1 MTRAVRRSRSRSGLG
16 SLAVSPP
23 LTSFFFFIIHFCI
36 DFNEDH
42 AQRLTQL
49 EERVKYF
56 DKVAEETVRTR
67 QRMDVMEGSVHRF
80 AGALETFLGRIQI
93 DDRLRLVPDNRRLA
107 ESSLPTVSPDAPLVL
122 ATIGTGSP
130 STPLELPMDED
141 EDDVV
146 VASSSAQDT
155 RTTPSDADMDIR
167 MTDVAYIPPGSA
179 LGLVPERSAPPV
191 AAHVPLPMA
200 PVFPAPTVPTS
211 SVPTP
216 TVQLIP
222 ATPQGS
228 QDVASPLPTPAP
240 PPPNVAG
247 VDSVPPPLARKRS
260 RTPAVGHLEV
270 EARTT
275 RARSR
280 SKSPM

>member
-67 QRMDVMEGSVHRF
+67 QRMDVMEGSVHRV

-107 ESSLPTVSPDAPLVL
+107 ESSLPTVSPD
-122 ATIGTGSP
+122 
-130 STPLELPMDED
+130 
-141 EDDVV
+141 
-146 VASSSAQDT
+146 
-155 RTTPSDADMDIR
+155 
-167 MTDVAYIPPGSA
+167 
-179 LGLVPERSAPPV
+179 
-191 AAHVPLPMA
+191 
-200 PVFPAPTVPTS
+200 
-211 SVPTP
+211 
-216 TVQLIP
+216 
-222 ATPQGS
+222 
-228 QDVASPLPTPAP
+228 
-240 PPPNVAG
+240 
-247 VDSVPPPLARKRS
+247 
-260 RTPAVGHLEV
+260 
-270 EARTT
+270 
-275 RARSR
+275 
-280 SKSPM
+280 